1 MAGDDDDDKESQRER
16 RRRHHDGLTRDERER
31 ILKML
36 EDHERARWFWST
48 IAMAAKWVTSVGAAT
63 AILIATMK
71 WGLGEL
77 AKWRP

>member
-1 MAGDDDDDKESQRER
+1 MSDDDDDRDAPRGR
-16 RRRHHDGLTRDERER
+16 RSRDRNDGLTRDERER
-31 ILKML
+31 LLKML

-63 AILIATMK
+63 AILIAMMK